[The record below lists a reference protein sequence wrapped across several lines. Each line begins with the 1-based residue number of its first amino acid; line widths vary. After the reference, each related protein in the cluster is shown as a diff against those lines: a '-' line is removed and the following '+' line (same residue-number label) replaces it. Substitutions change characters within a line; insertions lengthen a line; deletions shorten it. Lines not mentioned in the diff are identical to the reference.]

1 MSDAGQEAHQEVQR
15 EDGPGGGR
23 YVIRLSGG
31 AEAEMSYQRRG
42 DGSLVVTHTGVPPAF
57 EGQGIAARL
66 VDALIADARAHGF
79 KITPLCSY
87 VAAQFRR
94 HPEWQD
100 LRA

>member
-1 MSDAGQEAHQEVQR
+1 MSDASQDANQEVQR

-23 YVIRLSGG
+23 YVIHLGGG

-42 DGSLVVTHTGVPPAF
+42 DGSLVVTHTGVPQAF
-57 EGQGIAARL
+57 EGRGIAARL
-66 VDALIADARAHGF
+66 VDALIADARAQGF

>member
-1 MSDAGQEAHQEVQR
+1 MIDASRDAHHVVQR

-23 YVIRLSGG
+23 YVIRLGGG
-31 AEAEMSYQRRG
+31 AEAELSYQRRG
-42 DGSLVVTHTGVPPAF
+42 DGPLVVTHTGVPPAF
-57 EGQGIAARL
+57 EGQGIAAQL
-66 VDALIADARAHGF
+66 VDALIADARAQGF

>member
-1 MSDAGQEAHQEVQR
+1 MSDASREAHHEVQR
-15 EDGPGGGR
+15 EDGPSGGR
-23 YVIRLSGG
+23 YVIRLGGG
-31 AEAEMSYQRRG
+31 AEAEMSYQRRA
-42 DGSLVVTHTGVPPAF
+42 DGSLVVTHTGVPPAY

-66 VDALIADARAHGF
+66 VDALIADARAQGF
-79 KITPLCSY
+79 KIVPLCSY